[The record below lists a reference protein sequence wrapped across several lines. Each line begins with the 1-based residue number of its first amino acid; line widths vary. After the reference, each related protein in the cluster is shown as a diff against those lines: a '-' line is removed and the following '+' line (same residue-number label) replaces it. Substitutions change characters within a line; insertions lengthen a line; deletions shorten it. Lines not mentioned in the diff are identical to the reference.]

1 MYRLYPLHNSFNTP
15 ITNLNP
21 QDLQKATSIAYAM
34 VTQFGMSDKLGN
46 VDLRSNYNKL
56 SSETKQ
62 LIESEVRRTI
72 EEGRE
77 RAMTLLTQRRAEL
90 ELLARAL
97 VSYETLDK
105 EEAFKVI
112 KGEKLEGKMILPSGN
127 IKRPE
132 GVNGGAPGTP
142 VPLPAIPGSAA
153 AGAAE
158 EGHGEPPKGGVMA

>member
-1 MYRLYPLHNSFNTP
+1 
-15 ITNLNP
+15 
-21 QDLQKATSIAYAM
+21 M
-34 VTQFGMSDKLGN
+34 VTQFGMSDAVGN
-46 VDLRSNYNKL
+46 VDLSSNYSRL

-72 EEGRE
+72 EEARQ
-77 RAMTLLTQRRAEL
+77 RARALLISRRKEL

-112 KGEKLEGKMILPSGN
+112 RGEQLEGKMIMPSGS

-132 GVNGGAPGTP
+132 GTGQE
-142 VPLPAIPGSAA
+142 VPLPPIPGSAA
-153 AGAAE
+153 ADAGA
-158 EGHGEPPKGGVMA
+158 GGGEPPKGGVMA